1 MEQTPGIVVLNKKE
15 EFEVTNYK
23 VCFFFFL
30 DLGKEMSNL
39 QMAFCAEEGR

>member
-1 MEQTPGIVVLNKKE
+1 MVFNKKE

-23 VCFFFFL
+23 VCFFFL